1 MAFEASSF
9 NVHEIHTKK
18 TFKSQKE
25 AQPTFHRG
33 CSVVGSSALLEFRL
47 HNYNDDHDNDD
58 HDNDDDDNGH
68 HDNMMI
74 MIT

>member
-1 MAFEASSF
+1 M
-9 NVHEIHTKK
+9 
-18 TFKSQKE
+18 
-25 AQPTFHRG
+25 
-33 CSVVGSSALLEFRL
+33 GSSALLEFRL
-47 HNYNDDHDNDD
+47 HNDNDDHDNDD